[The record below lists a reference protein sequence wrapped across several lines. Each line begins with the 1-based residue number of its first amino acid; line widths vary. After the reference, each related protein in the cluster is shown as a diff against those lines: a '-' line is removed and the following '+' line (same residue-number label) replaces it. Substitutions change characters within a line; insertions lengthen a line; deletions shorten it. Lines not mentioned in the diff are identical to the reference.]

1 VIAWIKESGK
11 AEDDADYVMTLPIVG
26 WRRREL
32 TRLGEVY
39 GLPYRKRVQEMVS
52 SEWTRRD
59 KSKELPVLELDGNPR
74 DAALRMI
81 NQKGV

>member
-1 VIAWIKESGK
+1 MIEWIRESGR
-11 AEDDADYVMTLPIVG
+11 AEDDAEYVMTLPLVG

-39 GLPYRKRVQEMVS
+39 GLEYRKRVQERVS

-59 KSKELPVLELDGNPR
+59 RSKELPVLELDGNPR

-81 NQKGV
+81 KGVL